1 MAIPGHSTQYETRAK
16 VRIGKKMGARP
27 ASVDHFLSDDPE
39 LTNLFGAEPKQ
50 IRIRFPYQDAN
61 EAFSTGLEWWV
72 KTNKGANQLACYTK
86 GEREEGKDVA
96 LRLPPYVNPENET
109 LGETNSGRVKIV
121 CPNRACPIF
130 KEKKCKPMGR
140 LLFFLDGGRTD
151 KVLEIDTK
159 SWNSIEKIE
168 PVLQA
173 AGDLRGR
180 VWTLSVAFESKG
192 NKRFP
197 VLSIEEADVVQVN
210 TESDVT
216 RADSL
221 LPLLAAA
228 TEEGVPGNDEA
239 VRSALA
245 KALDI
250 TNPGWRDNEAFIA
263 RIKEVGVREAAKG
276 LLTTHDLWPT

>member
-1 MAIPGHSTQYETRAK
+1 MAIPGHDTKYEVRAK

-39 LTNLFGAEPKQ
+39 LTNLFGSEPKQ
-50 IRIRFPYQDAN
+50 IRIRFPYQDAD

-86 GEREEGKDVA
+86 GEREGLEDVA
-96 LRLPPYVNPENET
+96 LRLPPYVNPEDKV

-130 KEKKCKPMGR
+130 KEKKKCKPMGR
-140 LLFFLDGGRTD
+140 LIFFLDGGRTD
-151 KVLEIDTK
+151 KMLELDTK
-159 SWNSIEKIE
+159 SWNSIEKLE

-210 TESDVT
+210 TPQEVT
-216 RADSL
+216 KADAL

-228 TEEGVPGNDEA
+228 TDEGADDAA

-245 KALDI
+245 TALDV
-250 TNPGWRDNEAFIA
+250 TNPGWRDNQAFID
-263 RIKEVGVREAAKG
+263 RIKEVGVRPAAEG
-276 LLTTHDLWPT
+276 LLKTNELWPT